1 MKDVGLLFFAFI
13 GGISLAIQG
22 GLNARLGILL
32 KNPLWA
38 SVTAFAVSTVV
49 ALLIVVVIF
58 RSYPTSN
65 QIKEIPTYL
74 WFTGGIFSV
83 LGLGLYY
90 FTIPKIGI
98 SATISLGLCG
108 QLIFA
113 IIAGHFG
120 WLGLPIE
127 PLTLK
132 KVLGAVAMICGIL
145 LVNLK

>member
-32 KNPLWA
+32 KNSLWA

-145 LVNLK
+145 LVNFK